1 MYHFDM
7 IVSGI
12 YDTPNGKSESVIVSK
27 AFMEENPEMM
37 NEIAQGRE
45 GCGIYDADVIM
56 RDSSMVKER
65 IRSLSVAL
73 AVIQTIEVLR
83 IMSV

>member
-7 IVSGI
+7 VVSGI
-12 YDTPNGKSESVIVSK
+12 YDTPNEKIGISHCFQSLH
-27 AFMEENPEMM
+27 EENPEMM
-37 NEIAQGRE
+37 SEIAQRAE

-65 IRSLSVAL
+65 ISEFVPQHWRQS
-73 AVIQTIEVLR
+73 R
-83 IMSV
+83 R

>member
-1 MYHFDM
+1 
-7 IVSGI
+7 
-12 YDTPNGKSESVIVSK
+12 
-27 AFMEENPEMM
+27 MM

-65 IRSLSVAL
+65 HLGVCP
-73 AVIQTIEVLR
+73 
-83 IMSV
+83 